1 MKKNIFYSIIFF
13 LMMIAG
19 VFIFYIYYQEE
30 YVVLKTDLISITLNN
45 EYWTSE
51 DVVVTVEY
59 QNKDIKIDS
68 YSFDGGKNWQD
79 SNQYTTSDNQELEIM
94 LKTKNGKKSKK
105 IPYRIENIDKDNP
118 TIEVDDIF
126 YVAQGTP
133 FTFDNKYKVK
143 DATSGIRGK
152 VQFEPS
158 FIDTTEIGSYQVRVS
173 VVDKALNSDSKRF
186 TVEVLDP
193 KDPHLKDLTEGGT
206 ISVTGLTL
214 SATRLSLVKGSTT
227 KVEAIVKPSGASNK
241 NVIWQSTNENVATVE
256 NGVITALK
264 PGSSTIRATTV
275 DGEKTSEIR
284 LVVTDQEVE
293 VTKIELD
300 RTSDTVT
307 TAYGSITLIATVSP
321 ENATNP
327 SVRWGSSNPN
337 VAYVDSKGNI
347 TIRGEGTTTIT
358 ATTSNNKTAT
368 YILTVI
374 DNYTFQVKEFRTET
388 GELMGYTIKI
398 YQNGV
403 DITNQVSDIMEPFT
417 AQNKL
422 KADEIEI
429 TMGNYAL
436 LKNSITFRVNGKK
449 HNATK

>member
-1 MKKNIFYSIIFF
+1 MT
-13 LMMIAG
+13 LVDG
-19 VFIFYIYYQEE
+19 FIFYIYYQEA
-30 YVVLKTDLISITLNN
+30 YIVLKTDLISITLDN

-51 DVVVTVEY
+51 DVVVSVDY

-68 YSFDGGKNWQD
+68 YSFDGGKNWQS
-79 SNQYTTSDNQELEIM
+79 SNQFTASDNQELQIM
-94 LKTKNGKKSKK
+94 LKTNNGRKSKVV
-105 IPYRIENIDKDNP
+105 PYRVENIDKDNP
-118 TIEVDDIF
+118 EIEVDDIF

-143 DATSGIRGK
+143 DSTSGIRGK

-206 ISVTGLTL
+206 IPVTGLTL

-227 KVEAIVKPSGASNK
+227 KVEAIVKPSRASNK
-241 NVIWQSTNENVATVE
+241 KVTWLSTNENVATVKD
-256 NGVITALK
+256 GVITALK

-275 DGEKTSEIR
+275 DGEKSSDIR
-284 LVVTDQEVE
+284 LIVTDQKVE

-300 RTSDTVT
+300 RDSDTVT
-307 TAYGSITLIATVSP
+307 TAYGSITLVATISP
-321 ENATNP
+321 ENATDT
-327 SVRWGSSNPN
+327 SVRWSSTNPN
-337 VAYVDSKGNI
+337 VAIVDAKGTI
-347 TIRGEGTTTIT
+347 TIRGEGVTEIR
-358 ATTSNNKTAT
+358 ATTSNNKVAS
-368 YILTVI
+368 YFLTVT

-403 DITNQVSDIMEPFT
+403 DITNQVTAIMEPFT
-417 AQNKL
+417 AQNNGREN
-422 KADEIEI
+422 EISI

-436 LKNSITFRVNGKK
+436 LKDSIVFMKGKK
-449 HNATK
+449 YTATR